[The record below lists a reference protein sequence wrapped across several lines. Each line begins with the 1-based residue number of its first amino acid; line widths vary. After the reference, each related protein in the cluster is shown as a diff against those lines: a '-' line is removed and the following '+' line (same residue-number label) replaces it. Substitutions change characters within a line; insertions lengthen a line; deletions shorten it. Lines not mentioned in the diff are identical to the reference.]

1 MGLVSFSWNKGEQS
15 TENIHFEI
23 KNADGVSMT
32 SFDGAAKDME
42 NGVFYRAL
50 NAGRTG
56 NKTSAP
62 IRLTATTRDEGVFL
76 QWEMKEDTDCS
87 FFVYRDGMLYDIID
101 GTQYLD
107 NSYNNQFH
115 TYYVTAY
122 NGSMESDPSNNCNT
136 QMPSECLNPTG
147 LRYTILSKDKVKLTW
162 NAPQASNVS
171 GYRIYRRPRGGEFS
185 RIKNLSASQ
194 FETSLVALSCDQYEY
209 AVSAYYSQS
218 HCESS
223 FATSYY
229 DPSLNYVEVNNTIIP
244 IHLVCD
250 VMEEGIKLVWLT
262 AIKAEQYTIYRNGT
276 MIAEGVSENEYIDT
290 TAEPGQEYSY
300 YVVGSNAWIQSNPSN
315 EIRVDWSTLK
325 VEEDNEN
332 NVSLYPNPANEQ
344 LNVIAKGLKQ
354 VTVFNMLG
362 QKVLFKDANNEK
374 TVLDVRTLNAGT
386 YFIRVT
392 TESGVTTEKFMK
404 K

>member
-1 MGLVSFSWNKGEQS
+1 MLR
-15 TENIHFEI
+15 H
-23 KNADGVSMT
+23 D
-32 SFDGAAKDME
+32 
-42 NGVFYRAL
+42 
-50 NAGRTG
+50 AG
-56 NKTSAP
+56 
-62 IRLTATTRDEGVFL
+62 
-76 QWEMKEDTDCS
+76 
-87 FFVYRDGMLYDIID
+87 
-101 GTQYLD
+101 
-107 NSYNNQFH
+107 
-115 TYYVTAY
+115 
-122 NGSMESDPSNNCNT
+122 
-136 QMPSECLNPTG
+136 
-147 LRYTILSKDKVKLTW
+147 
-162 NAPQASNVS
+162 
-171 GYRIYRRPRGGEFS
+171 RGGEFS